1 MTKSITYTSK
11 MDTALMDELT
21 TYSKQLNKNKKELIE
36 AALRNYFIQIK
47 KLQYAESYKRANA
60 DAEIKEWA
68 DLGLDDYQQQLEKT
82 EGC

>member
-21 TYSKQLNKNKKELIE
+21 AYSKRLNKNKKELIE

>member
-21 TYSKQLNKNKKELIE
+21 TYSKRLNKNKKELIE

>member
-21 TYSKQLNKNKKELIE
+21 AYSKRLNKNKKELIE

-60 DAEIKEWA
+60 DAEIGEWD
-68 DLGLDDYQQQLEKT
+68 DLGWEDYQQQLEKI

>member
-21 TYSKQLNKNKKELIE
+21 TYSKRLNKNKKELIE

-82 EGC
+82 EG

>member
-21 TYSKQLNKNKKELIE
+21 TYSKRLNKNKKELIE

-60 DAEIKEWA
+60 DAEIKEWV
-68 DLGLDDYQQQLEKT
+68 DLGLDDYLQQIEKT

>member
-1 MTKSITYTSK
+1 MTKSITYTGK

-21 TYSKQLNKNKKELIE
+21 TYSKRLNKNKKELIE

>member
-21 TYSKQLNKNKKELIE
+21 TYSKRLNKNKKEKIE

>member
-21 TYSKQLNKNKKELIE
+21 TYSKRLNKDKKELIE